1 MKFIK
6 VTVLS
11 SFLSPEGEKKMIGI
25 GDDVKSINKKD
36 QHGLSIE
43 QYEDLGIPIPED
55 SNHHKSSIEED
66 IELGYD
72 DIEIIKSPAYF
83 LAEDFKL
90 VVAREDFGSTIYLKD
105 NYTLDVME
113 TPRQIVS
120 KITKIINNQ

>member
-25 GDDVKSINKKD
+25 GGISPETKKD
-36 QHGLSIE
+36 QYGYTIE
-43 QYEDLGIPIPED
+43 EWEDMKVPIPED
-55 SNHHKSSIEED
+55 STHHTDNLEED
-66 IELGYD
+66 IEFGD
-72 DIEIIKSPAYF
+72 EDIEIIKSPAYF

-90 VVAREDFGSTIYLKD
+90 VVARDDFGSTIYLKD

-113 TPRQIVS
+113 SPRQVIS
-120 KITKIINNQ
+120 KITKTINN

>member
-25 GDDVKSINKKD
+25 GDNVKSLNERD

-43 QYEDLGIPIPED
+43 QYEDMGIPIPED
-55 SNHHKSSIEED
+55 SNHHKNNLEED
-66 IELGYD
+66 IELGD
-72 DIEIIKSPAYF
+72 EDIEIIKSPAYF

-113 TPRQIVS
+113 SPRQIVS
-120 KITKIINNQ
+120 KITKTINN

>member
-43 QYEDLGIPIPED
+43 QYEDMGIPIPED
-55 SNHHKSSIEED
+55 STHHTDNLEED
-66 IELGYD
+66 IEFGD
-72 DIEIIKSPAYF
+72 EDIEIIKSPAYF

-90 VVAREDFGSTIYLKD
+90 VVARDDFGSTIYLKD

-113 TPRQIVS
+113 SPRQVIS
-120 KITKIINNQ
+120 KITKTINN